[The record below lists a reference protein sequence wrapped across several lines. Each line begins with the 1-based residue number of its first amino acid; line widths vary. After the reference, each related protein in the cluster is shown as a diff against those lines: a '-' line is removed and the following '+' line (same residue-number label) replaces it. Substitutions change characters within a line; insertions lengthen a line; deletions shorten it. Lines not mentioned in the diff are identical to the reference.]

1 LIAPTSLCTLIDIP
15 QARPECHTESAAMK
29 HLIASTVAAFTL
41 LSHSGAQALSIQ
53 DIDVNRFDFD
63 VTQYSLGS
71 NPAGVGDDATASG
84 TSAGIAWSISPTSLW
99 AGRTTTNGTF
109 SFAALPVL
117 TDNLHPGGNYTIT
130 FATPIQT
137 LLVALSND
145 NTNDSIDFGL
155 TPTDFFGVT
164 VSGTQ
169 VTLNNASGGL
179 VLFENIR
186 SLTINNA
193 NSNGINDGYDLAFH
207 VVSTVPEPATA
218 ALGLAGM
225 AALAGLSARRT
236 SRRKLSD

>member
-1 LIAPTSLCTLIDIP
+1 LIAHASLCTLIDIP
-15 QARPECHTESAAMK
+15 QARPKCHHESAAMK
-29 HLIASTVAAFTL
+29 HLIATTVAAFTL
-41 LSHSGAQALSIQ
+41 LSHTGAQALSIQ
-53 DIDVNRFDFD
+53 DIDLNQFDFD
-63 VTQYSLGS
+63 VAQYSLGS

-109 SFAALPVL
+109 SFAGLPVL

-155 TPTDFFGVT
+155 TPTDYLGVT
-164 VSGTQ
+164 LSGTQ

-186 SLTINNA
+186 SFTISNV
-193 NSNGINDGYDLAFH
+193 NSNGIDDGYDLAFH
-207 VVSTVPEPATA
+207 VVATVPEPAA
-218 ALGLAGM
+218 SALGLAGM
-225 AALAGLSARRT
+225 AALAGLSGWR
-236 SRRKLSD
+236 SRRQRLS